1 MISKNNYMKFIIYDI
16 DKKEELIPKF
26 LILIFWPATSCKS
39 KEKVITSTGIAA
51 SKKIIQKHSITAKD
65 IKKQLEIKN

>member
-1 MISKNNYMKFIIYDI
+1 MKIIIYDI

-39 KEKVITSTGIAA
+39 KEKVITSIGIAA
-51 SKKIIQKHSITAKD
+51 SKKNNTKTFNYCQGYKKTARN
-65 IKKQLEIKN
+65 KKLAHYQQ